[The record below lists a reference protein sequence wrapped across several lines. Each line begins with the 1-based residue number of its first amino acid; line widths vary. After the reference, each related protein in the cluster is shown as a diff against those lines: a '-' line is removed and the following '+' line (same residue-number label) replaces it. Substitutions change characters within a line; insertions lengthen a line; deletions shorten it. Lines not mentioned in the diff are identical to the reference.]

1 MGQRR
6 GVRLLE
12 ADPGL
17 ALQLA
22 SPERERATLALVAA
36 AESLEPGVWDEGTNA
51 VKPAEGALGVLLIEG
66 LMLREVHI
74 AQSHCAELVGEGD
87 VLRPWKHIGSGA
99 SVPSEVRWTVLEH
112 ATVAYLDRRFLEL
125 AAQWPAVIGA
135 LAVRAVERAQS
146 LTVAFAIACMTG
158 LNTRMLALLWT
169 LADRWGRVGSDGVHL
184 ELPLTHQALA
194 RMSGATRPSVSTAL
208 KELEREGQL
217 SRNAN
222 RGYVLHG
229 DPPEEL
235 TRGLAR

>member
-1 MGQRR
+1 MEQRR

-17 ALQLA
+17 ASEIA

-36 AESLEPGVWDEGTNA
+36 AESLERGAWDQTTNA
-51 VKPAEGALGVLLIEG
+51 FKPTEGALGVLLVEG
-66 LMLREVHI
+66 LMLREVRI
-74 AQSHCAELVGEGD
+74 AQSHCAELVGKGD

-99 SVPSEVRWTVLEH
+99 PVPSEVRWTVLERS
-112 ATVAYLDRRFLEL
+112 TIAYLDGRFVEL
-125 AAQWPAVIGA
+125 AAHWPAVIAA

-184 ELPLTHQALA
+184 ELPLTHQILA

-208 KELEREGQL
+208 KELERDGQI

-235 TRGLAR
+235 TRGSAG